1 MIKSMNIAWWVE
13 RWNDLHPT
21 KTAILFEGRRITY
34 RDLHGRANRAA
45 CWLQSLGLRKGD
57 RVVVMLKNCPEFIEL
72 YLACARLGAIFVPV
86 NFRLTVPE
94 LTHIVENAQP
104 RMVVFGGEFGELAH
118 LLHAGLGTGAILF
131 SYVGD
136 EPKAAQGSE
145 PGMDYVRETWRFDG
159 QDPFPPGSIG
169 PKDPEDPQVVM
180 YTSGTTGP
188 AKGAVLSYR
197 KTFFNCLNADIF
209 FDLSFD
215 DIMLVILPMFHSG
228 GLFIQASPIL
238 YKGGTLVI
246 HGRFD
251 PALTFQDIALHRVTK
266 FLGVPTVYRLLIEAM
281 TTVQQDLSSLKISA
295 IGGEMATPD
304 LLNRCKQA
312 GFPVRQI
319 MGQTETSILFW
330 ASEDANARKPGTV
343 GRPVFHAEV
352 RLMDPCGRPVETEA
366 VGEIAVRGAIMMTE
380 YWQDPVRTRETIRD
394 GWLYTGD
401 LARMDS
407 DGYFYLVDRIKDMY
421 ISGGENVYP
430 AEVECILKS
439 HPDVADIAVV
449 GVPHETWGEV
459 GKAFIIPKNG
469 ADLSPDQVVDYCR
482 GRLAPYKWPREIVF
496 CEDFPRTPLGK
507 VKKRLL
513 INAFPEQG
521 ARPAA
526 HR

>member
-1 MIKSMNIAWWVE
+1 MIKSMNIGWWVE
-13 RWNDLHPT
+13 RWSDLHPD
-21 KTAILFEGRRITY
+21 KTAILFEGLRITY
-34 RDLHGRANRAA
+34 SELHGRANRTA
-45 CWLQSLGLRKGD
+45 CWLQSQGIRQGD
-57 RVVVMLKNCPEFIEL
+57 RVIVILKNCPEFVEL

-86 NFRLTVPE
+86 NFRLTSPE
-94 LTHIVENAQP
+94 MAHIIQNAQP
-104 RMVVFGGEFGELAH
+104 RMVVFGSEYGDRIHRLQTVHGKR
-118 LLHAGLGTGAILF
+118 AILF
-131 SYVGD
+131 SCVGD
-136 EPKAAQGSE
+136 DPSIE
-145 PGMDYVRETWRFDG
+145 YLRETRRFDG
-159 QDPFPPGSIG
+159 QVPFPPGSMG
-169 PKDPEDPQVVM
+169 PADPEDPQVIM

-228 GLFIQASPIL
+228 GLFIQTSPIL

-246 HGRFD
+246 HSRFD
-251 PALTFQDIALHRVTK
+251 PVPTFGDIERHRVTK
-266 FLGVPTVYRLLIEAM
+266 FLGVPTIYRMLINAM
-281 TTVQQDLSSLKISA
+281 TDGQYDLSSLRVSA
-295 IGGEMATPD
+295 IGGEMATPE
-304 LLNRCKQA
+304 LLERCRKG

-330 ASEDANARKPGTV
+330 ACEEANARKPGTV

-352 RLMDPCGRPVETEA
+352 RLMDRNGRPVETGE
-366 VGEIAVRGAIMMTE
+366 VGEIAVRGAIMMTG

-401 LARMDS
+401 LAQMDE

-430 AEVECILKS
+430 AEVEAMLKG

-459 GKAFIIPKNG
+459 GKAFVIPRNG
-469 ADLSPDQVVDYCR
+469 ADLSADQVIEYCR

-507 VKKRLL
+507 IKKRLL
-513 INAFPEQG
+513 VG
-521 ARPAA
+521 
-526 HR
+526 

>member
-1 MIKSMNIAWWVE
+1 MIKSMNIGWWVE
-13 RWNDLHPT
+13 RWSGLHPE
-21 KTAILFEGRRITY
+21 KTAIFFEGLRITY
-34 RDLHGRANRAA
+34 SNLHGRANRTA

-86 NFRLTVPE
+86 NFRLTAPE
-94 LTHIVENAQP
+94 LAHIVENAQP
-104 RMVVFGGEFGELAH
+104 RIIVFGSEYRELVH
-118 LLHAGLGTGAILF
+118 RLYSTHSTRDILF
-131 SYVGD
+131 SCLRIDPEVD
-136 EPKAAQGSE
+136 QESNPAI
-145 PGMDYVRETWRFDG
+145 DYLRETRRFDG
-159 QDPFPPGSIG
+159 RAPFPTGSIG
-169 PKDPEDPQVVM
+169 PMHPEDPQVIM

-228 GLFIQASPIL
+228 GLFIQTSPIL

-246 HGRFD
+246 HSRFD
-251 PALTFQDIALHRVTK
+251 PPLTFGDIGHYRVTK
-266 FLGVPTVYRLLIEAM
+266 FLGVPTIYRMLIHAM
-281 TTVQQDLSSLKISA
+281 TNGEYDLSSLRISA
-295 IGGEMATPD
+295 IGGEMATPE
-304 LLNRCKQA
+304 LLERCRKA

-330 ASEDANARKPGTV
+330 ASEDASARKPGTV

-352 RLMDPCGRPVETEA
+352 RIMDRDGHPVETGE
-366 VGEIAVRGAIMMTE
+366 VGEIAVRGAIMMTG

-401 LARMDS
+401 LARMDE

-430 AEVECILKS
+430 AEVEAILKG
-439 HPDVADIAVV
+439 HPDVADVAVV
-449 GVPHETWGEV
+449 GIAHETWGEV
-459 GKAFIIPKNG
+459 GKAFIIPRNG
-469 ADLSPDQVVDYCR
+469 ADLSSDQVIEYCR

-496 CEDFPRTPLGK
+496 CKDFPRTPLGK

-513 INAFPEQG
+513 VG
-521 ARPAA
+521 
-526 HR
+526 